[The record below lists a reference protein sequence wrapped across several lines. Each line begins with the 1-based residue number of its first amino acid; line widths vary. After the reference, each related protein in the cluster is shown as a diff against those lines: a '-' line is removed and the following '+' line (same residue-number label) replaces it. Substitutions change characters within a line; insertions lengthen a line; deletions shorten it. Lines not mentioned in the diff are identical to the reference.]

1 LAGVLRDRAASRLS
15 STNRWRTRATV
26 SVLTST
32 ASAIRSSVQA
42 GPPGAASAL
51 SRMRAWA
58 SFWAA
63 ALPAAIRSR
72 SCRRSSAVRVTL
84 YFFTGFSR
92 WRVPI
97 RSTDSDQVRKLTVVI
112 Y

>member
-1 LAGVLRDRAASRLS
+1 LRARAASRLS

-32 ASAIRSSVQA
+32 ASAMRSSVQA

-63 ALPAAIRSR
+63 AVPAAISSLRD
-72 SCRRSSAVRVTL
+72 RRSSAVRVTL
-84 YFFTGFSR
+84 YFFTGSSR
-92 WRVPI
+92 SREDF
-97 RSTDSDQVRKLTVVI
+97 RSTGPGCIRKSAVAV